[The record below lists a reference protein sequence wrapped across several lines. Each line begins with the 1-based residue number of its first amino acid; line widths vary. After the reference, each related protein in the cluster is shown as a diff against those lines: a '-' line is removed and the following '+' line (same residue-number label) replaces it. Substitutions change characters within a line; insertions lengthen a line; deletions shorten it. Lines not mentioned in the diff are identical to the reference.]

1 MLDFIRTVCY
11 TIIVPRDGGLPVLNR
26 LGRYPQEADRWAI
39 LTERRK
45 AMYKQ
50 ELIEWRDRVRAE
62 YDQAMEEGNFAH
74 AWELLRLI
82 RNLSQSIAAN

>member
-1 MLDFIRTVCY
+1 MF
-11 TIIVPRDGGLPVLNR
+11 
-26 LGRYPQEADRWAI
+26 
-39 LTERRK
+39 
-45 AMYKQ
+45 KQ

>member
-1 MLDFIRTVCY
+1 MVCY

-45 AMYKQ
+45 AMFKQ